1 MEKKITQEERLDLTD
16 KQVKEETEAYLN
28 SNTQKIIKIFDE
40 NTPNGR
46 LYIDKE
52 NLIAENQRLKEQL
65 DREIKES
72 RYLLNRLWIISKHL
86 HKESGISNETLIGYI
101 EKLLKEF
108 DYNPPIDKDK
118 KFVVKTF
125 TINLQD
131 GEE

>member
-1 MEKKITQEERLDLTD
+1 MVKTWTYKELDEKYGKLCKRYNSVCYD
-16 KQVKEETEAYLN
+16 K
-28 SNTQKIIKIFDE
+28 
-40 NTPNGR
+40 
-46 LYIDKE
+46 
-52 NLIAENQRLKEQL
+52 QRLKAQL

-86 HKESGISNETLIGYI
+86 HKESGTSNETLIGYI

-118 KFVVKTF
+118 KFTVRTF

-131 GEE
+131 GEK

>member
-1 MEKKITQEERLDLTD
+1 MVKTWTYKELDEKYGKLCKRYNSVCYD
-16 KQVKEETEAYLN
+16 K
-28 SNTQKIIKIFDE
+28 
-40 NTPNGR
+40 
-46 LYIDKE
+46 
-52 NLIAENQRLKEQL
+52 QRLKAQI

-108 DYNPPIDKDK
+108 DYNPPKDKDTK
-118 KFVVKTF
+118 IIDRTF

-131 GEE
+131 GEK